1 MTEIYAEPTLK
12 DLLADIRQA
21 WLYVLAGAIAGLLAA
36 LAFFQVSVSHYR
48 AEMLIG
54 PTSETATADITALL
68 GQFDLP
74 NLQYIVRRPGPSE
87 SADFVRFENIFTGPS
102 VAAYLLEDKDF
113 MKGLSEDRDFIFS
126 GPVEIGSAVRLSEYL
141 SRKVKINPV
150 GATYLRRV
158 RYSHPDP
165 RFASELLSK
174 IWKTADEMIR
184 SEVRSQTDNR
194 IAYVSEQLDKVTHP
208 QHRQALVSILM
219 EQEQIR
225 MMVNMDE
232 PFAAA
237 VAEPSYASM
246 KPYWP
251 KRSLFF
257 PSFILIGAFLGYMIF
272 SLRRA

>member
-1 MTEIYAEPTLK
+1 MTDIYKEPTLK
-12 DLLADIRQA
+12 DLLLDLREA
-21 WLYVLAGAIAGLLAA
+21 WFYVLAGAIAGLLAA
-36 LAFFQVSVSHYR
+36 FAFFQVSIPQYR

-102 VAAYLLEDKDF
+102 VAAFLLEDKGLL
-113 MKGLSEDRDFIFS
+113 KGISEDRDFKFS
-126 GPVEIGSAVRLSEYL
+126 DPVEADNAVRLSEYL
-141 SRKVKINPV
+141 TKKVKIHPV

-165 RFASELLSK
+165 QFAAALLSK
-174 IWKTADEMIR
+174 MWKTADEMIR
-184 SEVRSQTDNR
+184 REVNTQTEKR
-194 IAYVSEQLDKVTHP
+194 ISYVKDQLDKVSHP
-208 QHRQALVSILM
+208 QHREALVSILM

-225 MMVNMDE
+225 MMVNMGE
-232 PFAAA
+232 PFAAV
-237 VAEPSYASM
+237 VAEPPASTS

-257 PSFILIGAFLGYMIF
+257 PAFILIGAFAGYMIS